1 MKAIP
6 DNSID
11 MVLCDLPYGT
21 INCSWDSQIPL
32 EPLWEQWLRVLSPQS
47 SVLLFGS
54 EPFSTKLRMSN
65 LSQFKYDWIWHKN
78 RPTGFVHAKNKP
90 LKDFEIISVFSPY
103 PMGHSSLLGDRRM
116 RYNPQG
122 LEVCCKISKS
132 STSKF
137 GNIDGKRKSHK
148 SEVVHEFT
156 NYPRMVLSFGKDT
169 CKNNL
174 HPTQKPV
181 SLCEYLIKTYTDEGM
196 TVLDNC
202 MGSGSTG
209 VACLTTGRKF
219 IGIEKDEQYFE
230 VAKERIESIHK
241 ALEMQT
247 QEEQEEQEQTQNDY
261 DEQEVEFTDE
271 TIEAIE
277 EIDAMFD
284 HSDGVD

>member
-1 MKAIP
+1 MAINQSINQSISLFCGDCLDVMKSIP

-21 INCSWDSQIPL
+21 INCSWDSKIPL
-32 EPLWEQWLRVLSPQS
+32 EPLWEQWLRVLSPNS

-65 LSQFKYDWIWHKN
+65 LSQFKYDWIWIKN

-103 PMGHSSLLGDRRM
+103 PMGHKSLLGDRRM

-122 LEVCCKISKS
+122 LEVYGKMSKS
-132 STSKF
+132 SKSKF

-148 SEVVHEFT
+148 AEVVSDFT

-169 CKNNL
+169 GKSNL
-174 HPTQKPV
+174 NPTQKPV
-181 SLCEYLIKTYTDEGM
+181 ALCEYLIKTYTDNGM

-209 VACLTTGRKF
+209 VACLNTGRKF

-230 VAKERIESIHK
+230 VAKERIESVQK
-241 ALEMQT
+241 DLEMQKH
-247 QEEQEEQEQTQNDY
+247 EQ
-261 DEQEVEFTDE
+261 
-271 TIEAIE
+271 
-277 EIDAMFD
+277 
-284 HSDGVD
+284 

>member
-1 MKAIP
+1 
-6 DNSID
+6 
-11 MVLCDLPYGT
+11 
-21 INCSWDSQIPL
+21 
-32 EPLWEQWLRVLSPQS
+32 
-47 SVLLFGS
+47 
-54 EPFSTKLRMSN
+54 
-65 LSQFKYDWIWHKN
+65 
-78 RPTGFVHAKNKP
+78 
-90 LKDFEIISVFSPY
+90 
-103 PMGHSSLLGDRRM
+103 M

-122 LEVCCKISKS
+122 LEVCGKMIKS

-148 SEVVHEFT
+148 AEVVHEFT

-169 CKNNL
+169 GKNNL

-181 SLCEYLIKTYTDEGM
+181 ALCEYLIKTYTDEGM

-271 TIEAIE
+271 TLSAID
-277 EIDAMFD
+277 EIDVMFD
-284 HSDGVD
+284 HSDDVD